1 MHHTLPVGL
10 IQGIGNLD
18 GVLQRLLQRQRP
30 LLQPL
35 SQDFPVEILQDQEVD
50 PVLVPELMQ
59 RAGGSGSSGSSRHR
73 YSPVPY
79 GEM

>member
-1 MHHTLPVGL
+1 MGDALAVRLVQRIPD
-10 IQGIGNLD
+10 LD
-18 GVLQRLLQRQRP
+18 RDLQRLTQRQRP

-50 PVLVPELMQ
+50 PVLAPDVKQ